1 MKKIYFSFILM
12 GALTFSSCSMDETPY
27 GKLDDKTA
35 IQKASDLRDFRNQL
49 YSNMRSITSGS
60 WLYNSDIQ
68 MDEFHGLI
76 NNGNQVGQFSL
87 GTFTTSDDDITSSW
101 ANCYSVIAK
110 CNSVI
115 ENAQKLAA
123 NTSFTEADQ
132 KDFQRYDAEAH
143 FVRAYVYFWLADHFC
158 QSYTQT
164 DPSKE
169 ASGLP
174 LVTTYNPSGDIGTY
188 PSRSTLEATFTMIE
202 QDMEAAYTGL
212 TAYEASGASD
222 VAALDAPNA
231 AYVSSYAVE
240 ALQARVALVKGD
252 YPTAAQKAEAVIAS
266 GKYELTD
273 IADYAKLWT
282 NDEGTEVIYRPIMT
296 PTELGGSNGSA
307 YISSSETSAYYIPT
321 YGVLSMYADNDIR
334 FDAFFKLY
342 KQLNVEG
349 ENYTAYVLNKFPG
362 NTALRTGSTNNIM
375 NMSKVFRLSEMYL
388 IAAEAEARQGNVTTA
403 NTYLKTFLAK
413 RLEGYE
419 PSDYSANSILTAILN
434 EREKEFIG
442 EGLRMSDIRRLGKG
456 FTRYANHDENP
467 KLNDVVQSLGQ
478 GMTYAADDHRL
489 TWPIPKDEIDANPNI
504 KGQQNPGY

>member
-12 GALTFSSCSMDETPY
+12 GALTFSSCSMDEAPF

-35 IQKASDLRDFRNQL
+35 IQKAEDLRDFRNQL
-49 YSNMRSITSGS
+49 YSNMRTITSGS

-76 NNGNQVGQFSL
+76 NNGNQIGQFST
-87 GTFTTSDDDITSSW
+87 GNFTTSDGDITDAW
-101 ANCYSVIAK
+101 GGCYNIIAK

-115 ENAQKLAA
+115 ENAAKLAG
-123 NTSFTEADQ
+123 NTSFGETDQ
-132 KDFQRYDAEAH
+132 TAFKRYDAEAH
-143 FVRAYVYFWLADHFC
+143 FVRAYAYFWLADHFC

-164 DPSKE
+164 DPTKD

-174 LVTTYNPSGDIGTY
+174 LVTTYNPSGDIGSY

-202 QDMEAAYTGL
+202 EDMKIAYDGL
-212 TAYEASGASD
+212 KAYEASGASD
-222 VAALDAPNA
+222 VATLDAPNA
-231 AYVSSYAVE
+231 AYLSSYAVE
-240 ALQARVALVKGD
+240 AFQARVALVKGD
-252 YPTAAQKAEAVIAS
+252 YPTAAQKAEEVIAS

-282 NDEGTEVIYRPIMT
+282 NDEGTEVIYRPVMT
-296 PTELGGSNGSA
+296 PTELGGSTGSA

-321 YGVLSMYADNDIR
+321 FAVLSMYAENDVR
-334 FDAFFKLY
+334 FGAFFKLY
-342 KQLNVEG
+342 NKLNVEG
-349 ENYTAYVLNKFPG
+349 QDYQAYVLNKFPG
-362 NTALRTGSTNNIM
+362 NTALRTGTTNNIQ

-388 IAAEAEARQGNVTTA
+388 IAAEAEARQGNITPA
-403 NTYLKTFLAK
+403 NTYLKAFLAK

-419 PSDYSANSILTAILN
+419 PNDYSANTILSAILE

-442 EGLRMSDIRRLGKG
+442 EGMRMSDIRRLGKG
-456 FTRYANHDENP
+456 FSRYADHEDHPE
-467 KLNDVVQSLGQ
+467 LNSIIVKAGQSLS
-478 GMTYAADDHRL
+478 YAADDHRL

>member
-12 GALTFSSCSMDETPY
+12 GALTFTSCSMDEAPY

-35 IQKASDLRDFRNQL
+35 IQKAADLRDFRNQL
-49 YSNMRSITSGS
+49 YSNMRTITSGA

-76 NNGNQVGQFSL
+76 NNGNQVGTFST
-87 GTFTTSDDDITSSW
+87 GTFTSSDGDITSSW
-101 ANCYSVIAK
+101 SSCYNVIAK

-115 ENAQKLAA
+115 ENAAKLAA
-123 NTSFTEADQ
+123 NTSFTETDQ
-132 KDFQRYDAEAH
+132 KDFKRYDAEAH
-143 FVRAYVYFWLADHFC
+143 FVRAYAYFWLADHFC

-164 DPSKE
+164 DPTKD

-174 LVTTYNPSGDIGTY
+174 LVTTYNPSGDINSY
-188 PSRSTLEATFTMIE
+188 PSRSTLEATFTLIE
-202 QDMEAAYTGL
+202 EDMKTAYEGL
-212 TAYEASGASD
+212 KAYEASGASD
-222 VAALDAPNA
+222 VATLDAPNA

-252 YPTAAQKAEAVIAS
+252 YPTAAQKAEDVIAS
-266 GKYELTD
+266 GKYQLTD

-282 NDEGTEVIYRPIMT
+282 NDEGTEVIYRPIMS
-296 PTELGGSNGSA
+296 PTELGSSNGSA

-321 YGVLSMYADNDIR
+321 FAVLNMYAENDVR
-334 FDAFFKLY
+334 FDAFFKIY
-342 KQLNVEG
+342 RSLNVEG
-349 ENYTAYVLNKFPG
+349 QDYTAFVLNKFPG

-388 IAAEAEARQGNVTTA
+388 IAAEAEARQGNITPA
-403 NTYLKTFLAK
+403 NTYLKAFLAK

-419 PSDYSANSILTAILN
+419 PSDYTANNILPVILE

-456 FTRYANHDENP
+456 FSRYASHDENP
-467 KLNDVVQSLGQ
+467 KLNDIIVKTGQSLS
-478 GMTYAADDHRL
+478 YAADDHRL
-489 TWPIPKDEIDANPNI
+489 TWPIPKDELDSNPNM
-504 KGQQNPGY
+504 KDQQNPGY

>member
-12 GALTFSSCSMDETPY
+12 GALAFSSCSMDETPY
-27 GKLDDKTA
+27 GQLDDKTA
-35 IQKASDLRDFRNQL
+35 IQKAADLRDFRNQL
-49 YSNMRSITSGS
+49 YSNMRGMTSGS

-76 NNGNQVGQFSL
+76 NNGNQVGTFST
-87 GTFTTSDDDITSSW
+87 GTFTSSDGDITGSW
-101 ANCYSVIAK
+101 SGCYSVIAK

-115 ENAQKLAA
+115 ENAAKLSA
-123 NTSFTEADQ
+123 NTLFSEPDQ
-132 KDFQRYDAEAH
+132 SDFKRYDAEAH
-143 FVRAYVYFWLADHFC
+143 FVRAYAYFWLADHFC
-158 QSYTQT
+158 QSYTQA
-164 DPSKE
+164 DPTKE

-174 LVTTYNPSGDIGTY
+174 LVTTYNPSGDIKTY
-188 PSRSTLEATFTMIE
+188 PSRSTLDATFTLIE
-202 QDMEAAYTGL
+202 EDMKAAYEGL
-212 TAYEASGASD
+212 KAYEASGASD
-222 VAALDAPNA
+222 VATLDAPNA

-252 YPTAAQKAEAVIAS
+252 YPTAAQKAEDVIAS

-282 NDEGTEVIYRPIMT
+282 NDEGTEVIYRPIMS
-296 PTELGGSNGSA
+296 PTELGGSNGSP

-321 YGVLSMYADNDIR
+321 FAVLSMYDENDVR

-342 KQLNVEG
+342 RGLNVEG
-349 ENYTAYVLNKFPG
+349 NNYAAYVLNKFPG

-388 IAAEAEARQGNVTTA
+388 IAAEAEARQGNLTPA
-403 NTYLKTFLAK
+403 NTYLKAFLAK

-419 PSDYSANSILTAILN
+419 PSDYSANAILPAILA

-442 EGLRMSDIRRLGKG
+442 EGLRMSDIRRLGNG
-456 FTRYANHDENP
+456 FARYANHEENP
-467 KLNDVVQSLGQ
+467 NLNDIIVKTGQS
-478 GMTYAADDHRL
+478 MSYAADDPRL
-489 TWPIPKDEIDANPNI
+489 TWPIPKDELDANPNM

>member
-1 MKKIYFSFILM
+1 MKKIYFSLILM
-12 GALTFSSCSMDETPY
+12 GALTFSSCSMDETPF

-35 IQKASDLRDFRNQL
+35 IQTAENLRDFRNQL
-49 YSNMRSITSGS
+49 YSDMRSITSGA

-76 NNGNQVGQFSL
+76 NNGNQVGQFSV
-87 GTFTTSDDDITSSW
+87 GTFTSSDDDITNAW
-101 ANCYSVIAK
+101 LGCYSIIAK

-115 ENAQKLAA
+115 ENAAKLSA
-123 NTSFTEADQ
+123 NTSFGAADQ
-132 KDFQRYDAEAH
+132 AAFKRYDAEAH
-143 FVRAYVYFWLADHFC
+143 FVRAYAYFWLADHFC

-164 DPSKE
+164 DPAKE

-174 LVTTYNPSGDIGTY
+174 LVTAYNPSGDISTY
-188 PSRSTLEATFTMIE
+188 PSRSTLDATFTLIE
-202 QDMEAAYTGL
+202 EDMKSAYDGL
-212 TAYEASGASD
+212 KAYEASGASD

-231 AYVSSYAVE
+231 AYLSSYAVE

-252 YPTAAQKAEAVIAS
+252 YPTAAQKAEDVIAS

-282 NDEGTEVIYRPIMT
+282 SDEGTEVIYRPIMS
-296 PTELGGSNGSA
+296 PTELGSSNGSA
-307 YISSSETSAYYIPT
+307 YISASETRAYYIPT
-321 YGVLSMYADNDIR
+321 FAVLSMYAENDVR
-334 FDAFFKLY
+334 FDTFFKLY
-342 KQLNVEG
+342 TQLNVEG
-349 ENYTAYVLNKFPG
+349 ENYKAYVLNKFPG

-388 IAAEAEARQGNVTTA
+388 IAAEAEARQGNVTPA
-403 NTYLKTFLAK
+403 NTYLKAFLAK

-419 PSDYSANSILTAILN
+419 PSDYSANTILSAILE

-456 FTRYANHDENP
+456 FARYANHDENP
-467 KLNDVVQSLGQ
+467 DLNNIVVKSGQSLS
-478 GMTYAADDHRL
+478 YAADDHRL
-489 TWPIPKDEIDANPNI
+489 TWPIPKDELDSNPNM